1 MQKLECN
8 REIPGIAPA
17 ELIGDKKA
25 ERPMR
30 TNQICPTS
38 ELHPTIARGK
48 FLFCRTEHV
57 NRARA
62 IPARSTWNL
71 KYSHRTQRKF
81 TASRLPRQMHI
92 YATVTFLARTTG
104 KTANVSQLTMRL
116 PCDPT
121 LPFCCYKARYFTGPS
136 MGGMRGFTN
145 SLSLRW
151 SLLMRRH

>member
-1 MQKLECN
+1 MSHVGITSYYCPGEISFLQDRACKPRPHDSREEHLELKVFPSHTEKVYC
-8 REIPGIAPA
+8 IAA
-17 ELIGDKKA
+17 
-25 ERPMR
+25 
-30 TNQICPTS
+30 
-38 ELHPTIARGK
+38 
-48 FLFCRTEHV
+48 
-57 NRARA
+57 
-62 IPARSTWNL
+62 
-71 KYSHRTQRKF
+71 
-81 TASRLPRQMHI
+81 TATDAYLCDRM
-92 YATVTFLARTTG
+92 TFLAPTTG